1 MPQILNRLCS
11 IAAALCLASPAISAT
26 YDLPPEGEDV
36 IGSVSTVIATFDDTL
51 VDLARRHGVGYEDIV
66 RANPD
71 VNVWVPGD
79 GTEIVI
85 PTRYVLP
92 AGPRRGIVLNLAEYR
107 LYYYPEAADGETPVV
122 MTFPISIGRMDWETP
137 LGNTSVVAKVVNPSW
152 YPPQS
157 IRDEHAA
164 DGDPLPRIVPPGP
177 DNPLGKHA
185 MRLGLPGY
193 LIHGTNRPAG
203 VGMRVTHGCLR
214 MFPENIEELFPL
226 VDVKTP
232 VRIVNEPVKMGW
244 SGDTLVMEVHPVLE
258 SAPAKTVDEPV
269 EPDAVVDTSAEAVE
283 GEQESGEAVDAVL
296 AETIEFAAPEKSPLT
311 YVTEQFIVATGE
323 RSGSLDWQL
332 VEDVVERADGMP
344 VTVGEGAP
352 VVADDSED
360 GVEVSLVTPTADSAL
375 YD

>member
-1 MPQILNRLCS
+1 MRS
-11 IAAALCLASPAISAT
+11 RIARICPLATALLLSTSVTAAT

-36 IGSVSTVIATFDDTL
+36 IGSISTVTAAFDDTL

-71 VNVWVPGD
+71 VNVWVPGE
-79 GTEIVI
+79 GTEVVI

-92 AGPRRGIVLNLAEYR
+92 AGSRRGVVLNLAEYR
-107 LYYYPEAADGETPVV
+107 LYYFPETADGETPVV

-137 LGNTSVVAKVVNPSW
+137 LGTTRVVAKVVNPSW

-164 DGDPLPRIVPPGP
+164 DGRPLPRIVPPGP
-177 DNPLGKHA
+177 DNPLGGHA

-226 VDVKTP
+226 VDVNTP
-232 VRIVNEPVKMGW
+232 VRIVNEPVKIGW
-244 SGDTLVMEVHPVLE
+244 SGDTLVMEVHPVLK
-258 SAPAKTVDEPV
+258 SAPAQTVDEPAD
-269 EPDAVVDTSAEAVE
+269 ETSSGDSIDPDSIDPDAGD
-283 GEQESGEAVDAVL
+283 
-296 AETIEFAAPEKSPLT
+296 AAPEKGPLT
-311 YVTEQFIVATGE
+311 YVTEQFIVATGA
-323 RSGSLDWQL
+323 RSGTLDWQL
-332 VEDVVERADGMP
+332 VENVVERADGMP
-344 VTVGEGAP
+344 VTVGKGAP
-352 VVADDSED
+352 VVADD
-360 GVEVSLVTPTADSAL
+360 ADDLEPPIKNAATSAASQ
-375 YD
+375 